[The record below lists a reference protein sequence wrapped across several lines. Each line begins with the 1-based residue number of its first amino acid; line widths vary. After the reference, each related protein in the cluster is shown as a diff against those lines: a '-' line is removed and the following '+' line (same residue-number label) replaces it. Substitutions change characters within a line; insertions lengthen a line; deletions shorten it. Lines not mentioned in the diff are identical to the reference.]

1 MDGGHVNK
9 LGAGGNGH
17 GASFEAGMSS
27 RVTYQCPLVDG
38 VELDD
43 GISPSLS
50 KTRCRRGR
58 CQSPCLNVGDREW
71 DVSED
76 YILFSYVWF

>member
-43 GISPSLS
+43 GINPSLS
-50 KTRCRRGR
+50 KTRCR
-58 CQSPCLNVGDREW
+58 
-71 DVSED
+71 
-76 YILFSYVWF
+76 